1 MRNDN
6 NNDMLWA
13 FAMRAS
19 EELCML
25 DHQCLNDDTLY
36 CLLGMGIFDWMGPD
50 TLLNRQFIWGQ
61 PHLLGRCVKCT
72 IRALLTLSANRLL
85 NCVMQEEE
93 RCDCLKANTNMHI

>member
-1 MRNDN
+1 MQHGVICVGHTTWDAAEEAHWKQDAMIELHNDSV
-6 NNDMLWA
+6 LWA

-50 TLLNRQFIWGQ
+50 TLLNQ
-61 PHLLGRCVKCT
+61 
-72 IRALLTLSANRLL
+72 A
-85 NCVMQEEE
+85 
-93 RCDCLKANTNMHI
+93 